1 MATMSTY
8 KPHPQGRLSLT
19 NLRSMSIWRQSRD
32 QNSMSPRMIPAPGQ
46 QQLAINPDKM
56 TADTIESV
64 LEEKGKK
71 ADLDI
76 RRGRQWTPGQE
87 TILLAPY
94 NYLLQQKGK
103 NIRGQLIQAF
113 NEWLQVPAEKLEK
126 ISVVVEMLHT
136 ASLLVDDIEDFSTLR
151 RGIPV
156 AHSIYGEPQTINSA
170 NYVYF
175 LALQEVLKLDN
186 PNAVSIFCEE
196 LMELHRGQGLD
207 LFWRDSFKCPTE
219 EEYVAMVAQKTGG
232 LFRLAIKLMQAESD
246 CKLDLCGLADVIGVL
261 FQIRDDYLNLASA
274 QYSDAKGLCEDLT
287 EGKFSFLIIHGIQA
301 DKSDY
306 RLLNI
311 LQQRPRDDDVKKYAV
326 SLLQQFGSFKYTESV
341 IELLMERAR
350 QMVEEFTAEQGV
362 TGKRMT
368 AILNAMALDT
378 SK

>member
-1 MATMSTY
+1 MSTY

-246 CKLDLCGLADVIGVL
+246 CKL
-261 FQIRDDYLNLASA
+261 
-274 QYSDAKGLCEDLT
+274 
-287 EGKFSFLIIHGIQA
+287 
-301 DKSDY
+301 
-306 RLLNI
+306 
-311 LQQRPRDDDVKKYAV
+311 
-326 SLLQQFGSFKYTESV
+326 
-341 IELLMERAR
+341 
-350 QMVEEFTAEQGV
+350 
-362 TGKRMT
+362 
-368 AILNAMALDT
+368 
-378 SK
+378 